1 MVVRILITQNLYLH
15 WYHRVYLGD
24 SSGFISDVNEDLEEF
39 SLVVSLVTAV
49 LTEIGVS
56 GELLDRS
63 EDEKLDILSLVGSL
77 GLEI

>member
-1 MVVRILITQNLYLH
+1 MVVRVLITQNLYLH
-15 WYHRVYLGD
+15 WDHRVYLGD
-24 SSGFISDVNEDLEEF
+24 SAGCISDVNEDIEEF